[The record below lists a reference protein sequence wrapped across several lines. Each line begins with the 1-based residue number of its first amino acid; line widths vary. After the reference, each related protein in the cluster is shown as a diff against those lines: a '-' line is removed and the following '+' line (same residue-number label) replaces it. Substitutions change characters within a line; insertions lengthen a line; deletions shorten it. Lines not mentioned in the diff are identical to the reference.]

1 MTNSKELFNELISR
15 VRINEDK
22 SEIQSII
29 YLLLEKR
36 LKLTKTEI
44 LANKAINS
52 VDPSSFDSSIEQIN
66 ANKPIQ
72 YILGEA
78 AFYGRTFT
86 VNSAVLI
93 PRPETELL
101 IHEIVS
107 HNKSKSP
114 KILDIGTGS
123 GCIAISLAL
132 EIDHSTVYASDISKG
147 ALEVARQNAKTLG
160 AGVTFLE
167 HNILTDE
174 ISVDQFDLIVSNPP
188 YISQQEKESMKS
200 NVLSHEPH
208 LALFAP
214 PEDPLAFYKSIASKS
229 KKSLLPGGTVW
240 VEINEHFGNEVAL
253 IFKKESYHPIRIIKD
268 LDQKDRIV
276 TASI

>member
-1 MTNSKELFNELISR
+1 MTNSKELFNELVSR

-29 YLLLEKR
+29 YLLLEKK

-44 LANKAINS
+44 LANKEIMS
-52 VDPSSFDSSIEQIN
+52 VDPSSFDSFIEQIN
-66 ANKPIQ
+66 SNKPIQ
-72 YILGEA
+72 YVLGEA
-78 AFYGRTFT
+78 SFYGRSFT
-86 VNSAVLI
+86 VNSSVLI

-107 HNKSKSP
+107 HYKSKAS
-114 KILDIGTGS
+114 KILDIATGS

-132 EIDHSTVYASDISKG
+132 EIGHSTVHATDVSKS
-147 ALEVARQNAKTLG
+147 AIEVARQNANAVG
-160 AGVTFLE
+160 AVVILHE
-167 HNILTDE
+167 HNILKE
-174 ISVDQFDLIVSNPP
+174 KISFGQFDLIVSNPP
-188 YISQQEKESMKS
+188 YISQQEKETMKS
-200 NVLSHEPH
+200 NVLDHEPH

-229 KKSLLPGGTVW
+229 KKALLPGGSVW
-240 VEINEHFGNEVAL
+240 VEINEHFGDEVAR
-253 IFKKESYHPIRIIKD
+253 IFNEESYHTIRVIKD